1 MIKTQERE
9 SEFVVGLDVGTSTV
23 RAVVAEVLPDR
34 SLNVLGVGTHES
46 KGMKRGCV
54 TDVEAVVS
62 SIKQAVYNAES
73 SSNIQINSVYC
84 SISGQHIKCKN
95 ERGMVSI
102 SDDVKQEDIE
112 EAIHNAQNIKLPE
125 DCNKLL
131 HVVEQN
137 YTIDNQ
143 QGIKKP
149 IGMTGYRLEAF
160 VHLIACHADTA
171 KNLEK
176 CIEKVNGIKINSFV
190 FGGLASAKSVLS
202 QDEQDI
208 GVCLVDIGAGTI
220 DISVFIDGT
229 LRYSDVFPYAGFN
242 ATNDLAVTIST
253 PLSVAEMVKLNYGTV
268 DLKKYQDKQKITI
281 RSVSGTEGT
290 LPLTLLPQVLYPRY
304 KELLETVQQRIKKAQ
319 VELEKKN
326 KSYQLGAGIVF
337 TGGGAKMDGMLELA
351 KEIFNCPVRIGQPN
365 VTNGLTEIVNK
376 PEFSTVVGL
385 LIYGSQNHEY
395 RDQESSGN
403 GKWWSIKGILKKLKE
418 MY

>member
-1 MIKTQERE
+1 MIKTQEQE
-9 SEFVVGLDVGTSTV
+9 SEFVVGLDVGTSMV

-34 SLNVLGVGTHES
+34 SLNILGVGTYES

-54 TDVEAVVS
+54 TDVEAVVD
-62 SIKQAVYNAES
+62 SIKQAVCKAEA

-112 EAIHNAQNIKLPE
+112 DAIHNAQNIKLPE
-125 DCNKLL
+125 ECNKLL

-143 QGIKKP
+143 TGIKKP

-220 DISVFIDGT
+220 DITVYIDGI
-229 LRYSDVFPYAGFN
+229 LCYSDVFPYAGFI
-242 ATNDLAVTIST
+242 ATNDLAVAIST
-253 PLSVAEMVKLNYGTV
+253 PLPVAEMVKIEHGTV
-268 DLKKYQDKQKITI
+268 NLDKYQEKQKITI
-281 RSVSGTEGT
+281 RSVSGKEGT
-290 LPLTLLPQVLYPRY
+290 ISLRLLPQVLNSRY
-304 KELLETVQQRIKKAQ
+304 KELLEYVQVRIKKAQ
-319 VELEKKN
+319 DTLQKNN

-337 TGGGAKMDGMLELA
+337 TGGGAKIDGLLDLA
-351 KEIFNCPVRIGQPN
+351 QSIFNCPVRIGQPN
-365 VTNGLTEIVNK
+365 VNKGLYDIVNH
-376 PEFSTVVGL
+376 PEFSTAVGL

-395 RDQESSGN
+395 RKQEHNGN
-403 GKWWSIKGILKKLKE
+403 AKWWSLKGLFKKLKE